1 MAREIL
7 SKRNFFDFESP
18 DSAISRFP
26 MTLNLNLFLQ
36 IIVITFVSL
45 LTDKTKTNK
54 SDFFKTALEYF
65 IESVKEPFSKF
76 FKSEGERI
84 EILIM
89 VGYGDKLRTHEET
102 CKLFNQEHPIARS
115 TVSKLVALD

>member
-1 MAREIL
+1 
-7 SKRNFFDFESP
+7 
-18 DSAISRFP
+18 

-45 LTDKTKTNK
+45 LTDKTTNK

-102 CKLFNQEHPIARS
+102 CKLFNQEHLIARS